1 MAEAVNPSSTL
12 SHMPKSREDFVYLA
26 NLAELA
32 EDYRGGRILVGRV
45 PHILTM
51 S

>member
-1 MAEAVNPSSTL
+1 ML
-12 SHMPKSREDFVYLA
+12 SHMPKSHEDFVYLA
-26 NLAELA
+26 NLAELD
-32 EDYRGGRILVGRV
+32 EDCRGGHVLVDHV